1 MDIKLNNLINEYI
14 KKYDLNSLD
23 ITSNARELVLML
35 LSHIK
40 GVSVTDIKLGMA
52 EVNESD
58 IFTLDNMLKSIAID
72 KVPPQYITNKVYIY
86 NEEYYVKPGILIP
99 RPDTE
104 TLIEESIK
112 VIHKYRYNTLLDM
125 CTGSGVVA
133 ISTVKNSGIKK
144 ADMVDVS
151 DICIEVANK
160 NIVLNNVEDKCNT
173 ICSNMFYELYKT
185 DNKYDI
191 IVSNPPYLTNNE
203 MEELS
208 EFVKNEP
215 ALALFGGDSGL
226 DMYNVIYNE
235 AKNFLNDGGSILVEI
250 GFKQARDVLDII
262 AKHKEYYDVQVIK
275 DINKKDRVI
284 SCRFQKI

>member
-35 LSHIK
+35 LAHIK
-40 GVSVTDIKLGMA
+40 GTSVIDIKLEKV
-52 EVNESD
+52 EVSESD
-58 IFTLDNMLKSIAID
+58 ICALDIMLKSIAID
-72 KVPPQYITNKVYIY
+72 KVPPQYLTNRVYIY
-86 NEEYYVKPGILIP
+86 NEEYYVKPGVLVP
-99 RPDTE
+99 RQDTE
-104 TLIEESIK
+104 TLIEEAIK
-112 VIHKYRYNTLLDM
+112 TINKYGYNTLLDM

-133 ISTVKNSGIKK
+133 ISTVKNSNIKN
-144 ADMVDVS
+144 ADMVDIS
-151 DICIEVANK
+151 DICITVANK
-160 NIVLNNVEDKCNT
+160 NIELNKLEDKCKV

-208 EFVKNEP
+208 DFVKNEP
-215 ALALFGGDSGL
+215 SLALFGGEEGL
-226 DMYNVIYNE
+226 DMYKAIYLE
-235 AKNFLNDGGSILVEI
+235 AKKFLNDGGSILVEI
-250 GFKQARDVLDII
+250 GFKQAKDVLDII
-262 AKHKEYYDVQVIK
+262 ASHKEYYDVQVIK
-275 DINKKDRVI
+275 DINKRDRVI